1 MKLNLKPITLAN
13 HEVLLQLMQR
23 IYPPAY
29 KHLWINNDCNWYI
42 NSQYN
47 LKQLTKELQ
56 DLNANY
62 YFVEYNNKTIGIL
75 RLVHQKPLRTTK
87 LHRLYLDQAY
97 QGLGLGQQLMQLSY
111 DIATDNLSKSIWLEA
126 MDTQLQALNF
136 YKKCGFKIVDSY
148 TLEFDLILD
157 QFRGMHKMTKQL

>member
-1 MKLNLKPITLAN
+1 MKLNLKPITLAK

-62 YFVEYNNKTIGIL
+62 FFIKYDTKTIGIL
-75 RLVHQKPLRTTK
+75 RLIHQKPLRTTK

-111 DIATDNLSKSIWLEA
+111 DIATDNLSTSI
-126 MDTQLQALNF
+126 
-136 YKKCGFKIVDSY
+136 
-148 TLEFDLILD
+148 
-157 QFRGMHKMTKQL
+157 

>member
-1 MKLNLKPITLAN
+1 MLNLSPVTVAK

-29 KHLWINNDCNWYI
+29 RQLWKNNDCNWYI

-47 LKQLTKELQ
+47 LKHVTKEL
-56 DLNANY
+56 DVKNTD
-62 YFVEYNNKTIGIL
+62 YFFIQYNTKTIGVL
-75 RLVHQKPLRTTK
+75 RLVHQIPEATTK
-87 LHRLYLDQAY
+87 LHRLYLDHDY
-97 QGLGLGQQLMQLSY
+97 QGLGLGKQLMQLSENR
-111 DIATDNLSKSIWLEA
+111 AKANQSTSIWLEA

-148 TLEFDLILD
+148 ALDFELIMD
-157 QFRGMHKMTKQL
+157 PFKGMHKMTKQL

>member
-1 MKLNLKPITLAN
+1 MLNLSPVTVAK

-29 KHLWINNDCNWYI
+29 SQLWKNNDCNWYI

-47 LKQLTKELQ
+47 LKHVTKEL
-56 DLNANY
+56 DVKNTD
-62 YFVEYNNKTIGIL
+62 YFFIQYNTKTIGIL
-75 RLVHQKPLRTTK
+75 RLVHQIAEATTK
-87 LHRLYLDQAY
+87 LHRLYLDHDY
-97 QGLGLGQQLMQLSY
+97 QGLGLGKQLMQLSE
-111 DIATDNLSKSIWLEA
+111 DRAKANQSTSIWLEA

-148 TLEFDLILD
+148 ALDFELIMD
-157 QFRGMHKMTKQL
+157 PFKGMHKMTKQL

>member
-56 DLNANY
+56 DKNANY

-87 LHRLYLDQAY
+87 LHHLYLDQAY

-126 MDTQLQALNF
+126 MDTQLQALHF

-148 TLEFDLILD
+148 ALDFELIMD
-157 QFRGMHKMTKQL
+157 PFKGMHKMTKQL